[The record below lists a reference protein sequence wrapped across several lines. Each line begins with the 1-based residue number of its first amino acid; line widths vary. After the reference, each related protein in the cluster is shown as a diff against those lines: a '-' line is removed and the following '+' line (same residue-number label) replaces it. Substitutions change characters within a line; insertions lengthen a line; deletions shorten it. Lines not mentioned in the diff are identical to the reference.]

1 MFNSKV
7 YLIRSEEYLEED
19 FSQVINLLNQFNGP
33 IEFISG
39 ETNYLQS
46 TPPVVSWM
54 TKLEFEKKNT
64 PELSLY
70 KIDSS
75 ACFSASDS
83 EPPQA
88 SIIFPVEVPSLS
100 WDTLFD
106 ACIDYRIMHNIPEND
121 HVIILT
127 DFANKENWFA
137 GIDATM
143 KNYFIQTSNWHHY
156 LGNSIDS
163 RFPIAYEIVVWLLR
177 SQMFKNRQEIMNS
190 VHKGSSGCMM
200 DFCENKKEIVLK
212 MRTADICNDCLKV
225 IQNREVDRSFAR
237 QVLDSMDGIR
247 QHMMFRE
254 RSEFLNS
261 PSKMEIRGF
270 MKRIFLKDL
279 GDLEMQLNPKEK
291 TIYLF
296 FLKHP
301 EGVRIV
307 DLIDHKTEISHFY
320 ETFTNSYDTSQ
331 IEQAIN
337 LLLDPTEGNINQVF
351 SRIRAKFKSAVGT
364 RLSNLYT
371 IEGNPGEPFKIN
383 LNRELV
389 SIEEYNY

>member
-1 MFNSKV
+1 MFDSKV
-7 YLIRSEEYLEED
+7 HLVRSDEFKEED
-19 FSQVINLLNQFNGP
+19 LSQVVNLLKQFNGP
-33 IEFISG
+33 IEYISA
-39 ETNYLQS
+39 ETNYLQF
-46 TPPVVSWM
+46 TPPGLLWRS
-54 TKLEFEKKNT
+54 KLEFEKKTT
-64 PELSLY
+64 P
-70 KIDSS
+70 KFSS
-75 ACFSASDS
+75 DRNQISPNYSMFEST
-83 EPPQA
+83 PKQ
-88 SIIFPVEVPSLS
+88 SIVFPVEVPTLS
-100 WDTLFD
+100 WDTFFA
-106 ACIDYRIMHNIPEND
+106 ACIDYRRKHQISEKD
-121 HVIILT
+121 LVILLT
-127 DFANKENWFA
+127 DFSNDKNWFA
-137 GIDATM
+137 GIDSTM
-143 KNYFIQTSNWHHY
+143 KNYFIQSSNWHHY
-156 LGNSIDS
+156 FGNSIDS
-163 RFPIAYEIVVWLLR
+163 RFPIAYEIVIWLLR
-177 SQMFKNRQEIMNS
+177 SQMFQNRQEIMDG

-212 MRTADICNDCLKV
+212 MRTADICNDCLRV
-225 IQNREVDRSFAR
+225 IQLREVDRPFAR
-237 QVLDSMDGIR
+237 QVLDTMDGIR

-320 ETFTNSYDTSQ
+320 EIFTNSYDTSQ

>member
-1 MFNSKV
+1 MFDSKV
-7 YLIRSEEYLEED
+7 HLVRSDEFKEED
-19 FSQVINLLNQFNGP
+19 LSQVVNLLKQFNGP
-33 IEFISG
+33 IEYISA
-39 ETNYLQS
+39 ETNYLQF
-46 TPPVVSWM
+46 TPPGLLWRS
-54 TKLEFEKKNT
+54 KLEFEKKTT
-64 PELSLY
+64 P
-70 KIDSS
+70 KFSS
-75 ACFSASDS
+75 DRNQISPNYSMFESK
-83 EPPQA
+83 PKQ
-88 SIIFPVEVPSLS
+88 SIVFPVEVPTLS
-100 WDTLFD
+100 WDTFFA
-106 ACIDYRIMHNIPEND
+106 ACIDYRRKHQISEKD
-121 HVIILT
+121 LVILLT
-127 DFANKENWFA
+127 DFSNDKNWFA
-137 GIDATM
+137 GIDSTM

-156 LGNSIDS
+156 FGNSIDS
-163 RFPIAYEIVVWLLR
+163 RFPIAYEIVIWLLR
-177 SQMFKNRQEIMNS
+177 SQMFQNRQEIMDG

-225 IQNREVDRSFAR
+225 IQLKEVDRPFAR

-389 SIEEYNY
+389 SVEEYNY

>member
-1 MFNSKV
+1 MFDSKV
-7 YLIRSEEYLEED
+7 HLVRSDEFKEED
-19 FSQVINLLNQFNGP
+19 LSKVVNLLKQFNGP
-33 IEFISG
+33 IEYISA
-39 ETNYLQS
+39 ETNYLQF
-46 TPPVVSWM
+46 TPPGLLWRS
-54 TKLEFEKKNT
+54 KLEFEKKTT
-64 PELSLY
+64 P
-70 KIDSS
+70 KFSS
-75 ACFSASDS
+75 DRNQISPNYSMFEST
-83 EPPQA
+83 PKQ
-88 SIIFPVEVPSLS
+88 SIVFPVEVPTLS
-100 WDTLFD
+100 WDTFFA
-106 ACIDYRIMHNIPEND
+106 ACIDYRRKHQIPEKD
-121 HVIILT
+121 IVILLT
-127 DFANKENWFA
+127 DFSNDKNWFA
-137 GIDATM
+137 GIDSTM

-156 LGNSIDS
+156 FGNSIDS
-163 RFPIAYEIVVWLLR
+163 RFPIAYEIVIWLLR
-177 SQMFKNRQEIMNS
+177 SQMFQNRQEIMDG

-225 IQNREVDRSFAR
+225 IQLKEVDRPFAR
-237 QVLDSMDGIR
+237 QVLDTMDGIR

-389 SIEEYNY
+389 SIEEYNN

>member
-19 FSQVINLLNQFNGP
+19 FSQVVNLLNQFNGP
-33 IEFISG
+33 IEYISA
-39 ETNYLQS
+39 ETNYLQF
-46 TPPVVSWM
+46 TPPGLLWRS
-54 TKLEFEKKNT
+54 KLEFEKKTT
-64 PELSLY
+64 P
-70 KIDSS
+70 KFSS
-75 ACFSASDS
+75 DRNQISPNYSMFEST
-83 EPPQA
+83 PKQ
-88 SIIFPVEVPSLS
+88 SIVFPVEVPTLS
-100 WDTLFD
+100 WDTFFA
-106 ACIDYRIMHNIPEND
+106 ACIHYRRKHQIPEKD
-121 HVIILT
+121 LVILLT
-127 DFANKENWFA
+127 DFSNDKNWFA

-163 RFPIAYEIVVWLLR
+163 RFPVAYEIVIWLLR
-177 SQMFKNRQEIMNS
+177 SQMFQNRQEIMDG

-200 DFCENKKEIVLK
+200 DFCENKKDIILK

-225 IQNREVDRSFAR
+225 IELKEVDRPLAR
-237 QVLDSMDGIR
+237 QVLDTMDGIR

-279 GDLEMQLNPKEK
+279 GDLEILLNPKEK

-296 FLKHP
+296 FLVHP

-351 SRIRAKFKSAVGT
+351 SRIRAKFKSALGT

-383 LNRELV
+383 LNREFV

>member
-1 MFNSKV
+1 MFDSKV
-7 YLIRSEEYLEED
+7 HLVRSDEFKEED
-19 FSQVINLLNQFNGP
+19 LSQVVNLLKQFNGP
-33 IEFISG
+33 IEYISA
-39 ETNYLQS
+39 ETNYLQF
-46 TPPVVSWM
+46 TPPGLLWRS
-54 TKLEFEKKNT
+54 KLEFEKKTT
-64 PELSLY
+64 P
-70 KIDSS
+70 KFSS
-75 ACFSASDS
+75 DRNQISPNYSMFESK
-83 EPPQA
+83 PKQ
-88 SIIFPVEVPSLS
+88 SIVFPVEVPTLS
-100 WDTLFD
+100 WDTFFA
-106 ACIDYRIMHNIPEND
+106 ACIYYRRKHQIPEKD
-121 HVIILT
+121 LVILLT
-127 DFANKENWFA
+127 DFSNDKNWFA
-137 GIDATM
+137 GIDSTM

-156 LGNSIDS
+156 FGNSIDS
-163 RFPIAYEIVVWLLR
+163 RFPIAYEIVIWLLR
-177 SQMFKNRQEIMNS
+177 SQMFQNRQEIMDG

-225 IQNREVDRSFAR
+225 IQLKEVDRPFAR
-237 QVLDSMDGIR
+237 QVLDTMDGIR

-279 GDLEMQLNPKEK
+279 GDLEMQLNSKEK

-296 FLKHP
+296 FINHP

>member
-1 MFNSKV
+1 MFDSKV
-7 YLIRSEEYLEED
+7 HLVRSDEFKEED
-19 FSQVINLLNQFNGP
+19 LSQVVNLLKQFNGP
-33 IEFISG
+33 IEYISA
-39 ETNYLQS
+39 ETNYLQF
-46 TPPVVSWM
+46 TPPGLLWRS
-54 TKLEFEKKNT
+54 KLEFEKKTT
-64 PELSLY
+64 P
-70 KIDSS
+70 KFSS
-75 ACFSASDS
+75 DRNQISPNYSMFESK
-83 EPPQA
+83 PKQ
-88 SIIFPVEVPSLS
+88 SIVFPVEVPTLS
-100 WDTLFD
+100 WDTFFA
-106 ACIDYRIMHNIPEND
+106 ACIYYRRKHQIPEKD
-121 HVIILT
+121 IVILLT
-127 DFANKENWFA
+127 DFSNDKNWFA
-137 GIDATM
+137 GIDSTM
-143 KNYFIQTSNWHHY
+143 KNYFIQSSNWHHY
-156 LGNSIDS
+156 FGNSIDS
-163 RFPIAYEIVVWLLR
+163 RFPIAYEIVIWLLR
-177 SQMFKNRQEIMNS
+177 SQMFQNRQEIMDG

-212 MRTADICNDCLKV
+212 MRTADICNDCLRV
-225 IQNREVDRSFAR
+225 IQLREVDRPFAR
-237 QVLDSMDGIR
+237 QVLDTMDGIR

-389 SIEEYNY
+389 SIEEYNN

>member
-19 FSQVINLLNQFNGP
+19 FSQVVNLLNQFNGP

-64 PELSLY
+64 PKLSLSE
-70 KIDSS
+70 IDSVE
-75 ACFSASDS
+75 CFSASDS

-106 ACIDYRIMHNIPEND
+106 ACINYRNKNYIPEND

-143 KNYFIQTSNWHHY
+143 KNYFIQISNWDHY

-177 SQMFKNRQEIMNS
+177 SQMFQNRQEIMDG

-200 DFCENKKEIVLK
+200 DFCENKKDIVLK

-225 IQNREVDRSFAR
+225 IQNREVDRPFAR

-296 FLKHP
+296 FLKHL

-364 RLSNLYT
+364 RLSSLYT

>member
-1 MFNSKV
+1 MFDSKV
-7 YLIRSEEYLEED
+7 HLVRSDEFKEED
-19 FSQVINLLNQFNGP
+19 LSQVVNLLKQFNGP
-33 IEFISG
+33 IEYISA
-39 ETNYLQS
+39 ETNYLQF
-46 TPPVVSWM
+46 TPPGLLWRS
-54 TKLEFEKKNT
+54 KLEFEKKTT
-64 PELSLY
+64 P
-70 KIDSS
+70 KFSS
-75 ACFSASDS
+75 DRNQISPNYSMFEST
-83 EPPQA
+83 PKQ
-88 SIIFPVEVPSLS
+88 SIVFPVEVPTLS
-100 WDTLFD
+100 WDTFFA
-106 ACIDYRIMHNIPEND
+106 ACIYYRRKHQIPEKD
-121 HVIILT
+121 LVILLT
-127 DFANKENWFA
+127 DFSNDKNWFA
-137 GIDATM
+137 GIDSTM

-156 LGNSIDS
+156 FGNSIDS
-163 RFPIAYEIVVWLLR
+163 RFPIAYEIVIWLLR
-177 SQMFKNRQEIMNS
+177 SQMFQNRQEIMDG

-225 IQNREVDRSFAR
+225 IQLKEVDRPFAR
-237 QVLDSMDGIR
+237 QVLDTMDGIR

>member
-7 YLIRSEEYLEED
+7 YLIRSEEYRQED
-19 FSQVINLLNQFNGP
+19 FSQVVNLLKQFNGP
-33 IEFISG
+33 IDFISG

-64 PELSLY
+64 PKLSLY
-70 KIDSS
+70 RINPSVCS
-75 ACFSASDS
+75 FASDS
-83 EPPQA
+83 EPLQA
-88 SIIFPVEVPSLS
+88 SIVFPVEVPKLS

-106 ACIDYRIMHNIPEND
+106 ACIDYRTKHHIPEND
-121 HVIILT
+121 HVLILT
-127 DFANKENWFA
+127 DFSNIENWFA
-137 GIDATM
+137 GIDSTM

-177 SQMFKNRQEIMNS
+177 SQMFQNRQEIMDG
-190 VHKGSSGCMM
+190 VHKGSTGCMM

-225 IQNREVDRSFAR
+225 IQNREVDRPFAR
-237 QVLDSMDGIR
+237 QILDSMDGIR

-261 PSKMEIRGF
+261 PSKIEVRGF

-279 GDLEMQLNPKEK
+279 GDLEIQLNPKEK

-296 FLKHP
+296 FLNHP

-320 ETFTNSYDTSQ
+320 ETFTNSYEPSQ

-337 LLLDPTEGNINQVF
+337 LLLDPTEGNISQVL
-351 SRIRAKFKSAVGT
+351 SRIRAKFRLAVGS
-364 RLSNLYT
+364 RLSNFYT
-371 IEGNPGEPFKIN
+371 VEGNSGDPFKIN

-389 SIEEYNY
+389 SIEEINY

>member
-7 YLIRSEEYLEED
+7 YLIRSEECLEED
-19 FSQVINLLNQFNGP
+19 FSQVVNLLKQFNGP
-33 IEFISG
+33 IEFISA

-64 PELSLY
+64 PKLSLY
-70 KIDSS
+70 EIDLP

-88 SIIFPVEVPSLS
+88 SIVFPVEVPSLS

-106 ACIDYRIMHNIPEND
+106 ACIDLRNKNNIPEND

-127 DFANKENWFA
+127 DFANIENWFA

-225 IQNREVDRSFAR
+225 IQIKEVDRPFAR
-237 QVLDSMDGIR
+237 QVLDTMDGIR

-389 SIEEYNY
+389 SIEDYNN

>member
-1 MFNSKV
+1 MFDSKV
-7 YLIRSEEYLEED
+7 HLIRSDEFQEED
-19 FSQVINLLNQFNGP
+19 FSQVVNLLNQFNGP
-33 IEFISG
+33 IEYISA
-39 ETNYLQS
+39 ETNYLQF
-46 TPPVVSWM
+46 TPPGLLWRS
-54 TKLEFEKKNT
+54 KLEFEKKTT
-64 PELSLY
+64 P
-70 KIDSS
+70 KFSS
-75 ACFSASDS
+75 DRNQISPIYPMFESK
-83 EPPQA
+83 PKQ
-88 SIIFPVEVPSLS
+88 SIVFPVEVPTLS
-100 WDTLFD
+100 WDTFFA
-106 ACIDYRIMHNIPEND
+106 ACIHYRRKHQIPEKD
-121 HVIILT
+121 LVILLT
-127 DFANKENWFA
+127 DFSNDKNWFA

-156 LGNSIDS
+156 LGSSIDS
-163 RFPIAYEIVVWLLR
+163 RFPIAYEIVIWLLR
-177 SQMFKNRQEIMNS
+177 SQMFQNRQEIMDG

-200 DFCENKKEIVLK
+200 DFCENKRDIILK

-225 IQNREVDRSFAR
+225 IELKEVDRPLAR
-237 QVLDSMDGIR
+237 QVLDTIDGIR

-279 GDLEMQLNPKEK
+279 GDLEILLNPKEK

-296 FLKHP
+296 FLVHP

-320 ETFTNSYDTSQ
+320 ETFTNSYETAQ
-331 IEQAIN
+331 IEDAIN
-337 LLLDPTEGNINQVF
+337 LLLDPTEGNINQVL
-351 SRIRAKFKSAVGT
+351 SRIRSKFRLAVGN

-371 IEGNPGEPFKIN
+371 IEGNPGEPFKIH

-389 SIEEYNY
+389 NIKKISHH

>member
-7 YLIRSEEYLEED
+7 HLIRSDEFIEED
-19 FSQVINLLNQFNGP
+19 FSQVVNLLKQFNGP
-33 IEFISG
+33 IEFISA
-39 ETNYLQS
+39 ETNYLQF
-46 TPPVVSWM
+46 TPPGLLWRS
-54 TKLEFEKKNT
+54 KLEFEKKTT
-64 PELSLY
+64 P
-70 KIDSS
+70 KFSS
-75 ACFSASDS
+75 DRNQISPNYSMFESK
-83 EPPQA
+83 PKQ
-88 SIIFPVEVPSLS
+88 SIVFPVEVPTLS
-100 WDTLFD
+100 WDTFFA
-106 ACIDYRIMHNIPEND
+106 ACIHYRRKHQIPEKD
-121 HVIILT
+121 LVILLT
-127 DFANKENWFA
+127 DFSNDKNWFA
-137 GIDATM
+137 GIDSTM
-143 KNYFIQTSNWHHY
+143 KNYFIQTSNWHHF

-177 SQMFKNRQEIMNS
+177 SQMFQNRQEIMNS
-190 VHKGSSGCMM
+190 VQKGSSGCMM

-225 IQNREVDRSFAR
+225 IQNREVDRPFAR

-389 SIEEYNY
+389 SIEEYNN

>member
-1 MFNSKV
+1 MFDSKV
-7 YLIRSEEYLEED
+7 HLVRSDEFKEED
-19 FSQVINLLNQFNGP
+19 LSQVVNLLKQFNGP
-33 IEFISG
+33 IEYISA
-39 ETNYLQS
+39 ETNYLQF
-46 TPPVVSWM
+46 TPPGLLWRS
-54 TKLEFEKKNT
+54 KLEFEKKTT
-64 PELSLY
+64 P
-70 KIDSS
+70 KFSS
-75 ACFSASDS
+75 DRNQISPNYSMFEST
-83 EPPQA
+83 PKQ
-88 SIIFPVEVPSLS
+88 SIVFPVEVPTLS
-100 WDTLFD
+100 WDTFFA
-106 ACIDYRIMHNIPEND
+106 ACIDYRRKHQIPEKD
-121 HVIILT
+121 IVILLT
-127 DFANKENWFA
+127 DFSNDKNWFA
-137 GIDATM
+137 GIDSTM
-143 KNYFIQTSNWHHY
+143 KNYFIQSSNWHHY
-156 LGNSIDS
+156 FGNSIDS
-163 RFPIAYEIVVWLLR
+163 RFPIAYEIVIWLLR
-177 SQMFKNRQEIMNS
+177 SQMFQNRQEIMDG

-212 MRTADICNDCLKV
+212 MRTADICNDCLRV
-225 IQNREVDRSFAR
+225 IQLREVDRPFAR
-237 QVLDSMDGIR
+237 QVLDTMDGIR

-307 DLIDHKTEISHFY
+307 DLIDHKTEISYFY
-320 ETFTNSYDTSQ
+320 EIFTNSYDTSQ

>member
-1 MFNSKV
+1 MFDSKV
-7 YLIRSEEYLEED
+7 HLVRSDEFKEED
-19 FSQVINLLNQFNGP
+19 LSQVVNLLKQFNGP
-33 IEFISG
+33 IEYISA
-39 ETNYLQS
+39 ETNYLQF
-46 TPPVVSWM
+46 TPPGLLWRS
-54 TKLEFEKKNT
+54 KLEFEKKTT
-64 PELSLY
+64 P
-70 KIDSS
+70 KFSS
-75 ACFSASDS
+75 DRNQISPNYSMFEST
-83 EPPQA
+83 PKQ
-88 SIIFPVEVPSLS
+88 SIVFPVEVPTLS
-100 WDTLFD
+100 WDTFFA
-106 ACIDYRIMHNIPEND
+106 ACIDYRRKHQISEKD
-121 HVIILT
+121 LVILLT
-127 DFANKENWFA
+127 DFSNDKNWFA
-137 GIDATM
+137 GIDSTM
-143 KNYFIQTSNWHHY
+143 KNYFIQSSNWHHY
-156 LGNSIDS
+156 FGNSIDS
-163 RFPIAYEIVVWLLR
+163 RFPIAYEIVIWLLR
-177 SQMFKNRQEIMNS
+177 SQMFQNRQEIMDG

-225 IQNREVDRSFAR
+225 IQLKEVDRPFAR
-237 QVLDSMDGIR
+237 QVLDTMDGIR

>member
-1 MFNSKV
+1 MFDSRV
-7 YLIRSEEYLEED
+7 HLVRSDEFKEED
-19 FSQVINLLNQFNGP
+19 LSQVVNLLKQFNGP
-33 IEFISG
+33 IEYISA
-39 ETNYLQS
+39 ETNYLQF
-46 TPPVVSWM
+46 TPPGLLWRS
-54 TKLEFEKKNT
+54 KLEFEKKTT
-64 PELSLY
+64 P
-70 KIDSS
+70 KFSS
-75 ACFSASDS
+75 DRNQISPNYSMFESK
-83 EPPQA
+83 PKQ
-88 SIIFPVEVPSLS
+88 SIVFPVEVPTLS
-100 WDTLFD
+100 WDTFFA
-106 ACIDYRIMHNIPEND
+106 ACIHYRRKHQIPEKD
-121 HVIILT
+121 LVILLT
-127 DFANKENWFA
+127 DFSNDKNWFA
-137 GIDATM
+137 GIDSTM

-156 LGNSIDS
+156 FGNSIDS
-163 RFPIAYEIVVWLLR
+163 RFPIAYEIVIWLLR
-177 SQMFKNRQEIMNS
+177 SQMFQNRQEIMDG

-225 IQNREVDRSFAR
+225 IQLKEVDRPFAR
-237 QVLDSMDGIR
+237 QVLDTMDGIR

-301 EGVRIV
+301 EGLRIV

>member
-19 FSQVINLLNQFNGP
+19 FSQVVNLLNQFNGP
-33 IEFISG
+33 IEYISA
-39 ETNYLQS
+39 ETNYLQF
-46 TPPVVSWM
+46 TPPGLLWRS
-54 TKLEFEKKNT
+54 KLEFEKKTT
-64 PELSLY
+64 P
-70 KIDSS
+70 KFSS
-75 ACFSASDS
+75 DRNQISPNYSMFEST
-83 EPPQA
+83 PKQ
-88 SIIFPVEVPSLS
+88 SIVFPVEVPTLS
-100 WDTLFD
+100 WDTFFA
-106 ACIDYRIMHNIPEND
+106 ACIHYRRKHQIPEKD
-121 HVIILT
+121 LVILLT
-127 DFANKENWFA
+127 DFSNDKNWFA

-143 KNYFIQTSNWHHY
+143 KNYFIQTSNWHHF

-163 RFPIAYEIVVWLLR
+163 RFPVAYEIVIWLLR
-177 SQMFKNRQEIMNS
+177 SQMFQNRQEIMDG

-200 DFCENKKEIVLK
+200 DFCENKKDIILK

-225 IQNREVDRSFAR
+225 IELKEVDRPLAR
-237 QVLDSMDGIR
+237 QVLDTMDGIR

-279 GDLEMQLNPKEK
+279 GDLEILLNPKEK

-296 FLKHP
+296 FLVHP

-351 SRIRAKFKSAVGT
+351 SRIRAKFKSALGT

-383 LNRELV
+383 LNREFV
-389 SIEEYNY
+389 SIEEYNN

>member
-19 FSQVINLLNQFNGP
+19 FSQMLNLLKQFNGP
-33 IEFISG
+33 INFIPA

-46 TPPVVSWM
+46 TPPVLSWM
-54 TKLEFEKKNT
+54 SKLEFEKKNT
-64 PELSLY
+64 PQFSPSQDEIITTY
-70 KIDSS
+70 SS
-75 ACFSASDS
+75 SDS
-83 EPPQA
+83 VPKA
-88 SIIFPVEVPSLS
+88 SIVFPVEVPSLS
-100 WDTLFD
+100 WGNLFD
-106 ACIDYRIMHNIPEND
+106 ACIDFRNKNQIPEKD
-121 HVIILT
+121 LVILLT
-127 DFANKENWFA
+127 DFSNDKNWFA

-143 KNYFIQTSNWHHY
+143 KNYFIQTSNWHHF

-163 RFPIAYEIVVWLLR
+163 RFPVAYEIVIWLLR
-177 SQMFKNRQEIMNS
+177 SQMFQNRQEIMDG

-200 DFCENKKEIVLK
+200 DFCENKKDIILK

-225 IQNREVDRSFAR
+225 IELKEVDRPLAR
-237 QVLDSMDGIR
+237 QVLDTMDGIR

-279 GDLEMQLNPKEK
+279 GDLEILLNPKEK

-296 FLKHP
+296 FLVHP

-351 SRIRAKFKSAVGT
+351 SRIRAKFKSALGT

-383 LNRELV
+383 LNREFV

>member
-1 MFNSKV
+1 MFDSKV
-7 YLIRSEEYLEED
+7 HLVRSDEFKEED
-19 FSQVINLLNQFNGP
+19 LSQVVNLLKQFNGP
-33 IEFISG
+33 IEYISA
-39 ETNYLQS
+39 ETNYLQF
-46 TPPVVSWM
+46 TPPGLLWRS
-54 TKLEFEKKNT
+54 KLEFEKKTT
-64 PELSLY
+64 P
-70 KIDSS
+70 KFSS
-75 ACFSASDS
+75 DRNQISPNYSMFESK
-83 EPPQA
+83 PKQ
-88 SIIFPVEVPSLS
+88 SIVFPVEVPTLS
-100 WDTLFD
+100 WDTFFA
-106 ACIDYRIMHNIPEND
+106 ACIYYRRKHQIPEKD
-121 HVIILT
+121 LVILLT
-127 DFANKENWFA
+127 DFSNDKNWFA
-137 GIDATM
+137 GIDSTM

-156 LGNSIDS
+156 FGNSIDS
-163 RFPIAYEIVVWLLR
+163 RFPIAYEIVIWLLR
-177 SQMFKNRQEIMNS
+177 SQMFQNRQEIMDG

-225 IQNREVDRSFAR
+225 IQNREVDRPFAR

>member
-19 FSQVINLLNQFNGP
+19 FSQVVNLLNQFNGP
-33 IEFISG
+33 IEYISA
-39 ETNYLQS
+39 ETNYLQF
-46 TPPVVSWM
+46 TPPGLLWRS
-54 TKLEFEKKNT
+54 KLEFEKKTT
-64 PELSLY
+64 P
-70 KIDSS
+70 KFSS
-75 ACFSASDS
+75 DRNQISPNYSMFEST
-83 EPPQA
+83 PKQ
-88 SIIFPVEVPSLS
+88 SIVFPVEVPTLS
-100 WDTLFD
+100 WDTFFA
-106 ACIDYRIMHNIPEND
+106 ACIHYRRKHQIPEKD
-121 HVIILT
+121 LVILLT
-127 DFANKENWFA
+127 DFSNDKNWFA

-143 KNYFIQTSNWHHY
+143 KNYFIQTSNWHHF

-163 RFPIAYEIVVWLLR
+163 RFPVAYEIVIWLLR
-177 SQMFKNRQEIMNS
+177 SQMFQNRQEIMDG

-200 DFCENKKEIVLK
+200 DFCENKKDIILK

-225 IQNREVDRSFAR
+225 IELKEVDRPLAR
-237 QVLDSMDGIR
+237 QVLDTMDGIR

-279 GDLEMQLNPKEK
+279 GDLEILLNPKEK

-296 FLKHP
+296 FLVHP

-351 SRIRAKFKSAVGT
+351 SRIRAKFKSALGT

-389 SIEEYNY
+389 SIEEYNN

>member
-1 MFNSKV
+1 MFDSKV
-7 YLIRSEEYLEED
+7 HLIRSDEFKAED
-19 FSQVINLLNQFNGP
+19 FSQVVNLLQQFNGP
-33 IEFISG
+33 IEFISA
-39 ETNYLQS
+39 ETTYLQS
-46 TPPVVSWM
+46 THPVISWM

-64 PELSLY
+64 PKLSLY

-75 ACFSASDS
+75 ACFSPSDS

-88 SIIFPVEVPSLS
+88 SIVFPVEVPTLS
-100 WDTLFD
+100 WDMFFA
-106 ACIDYRIMHNIPEND
+106 ACIDYRMKHNIPEKD
-121 HVIILT
+121 HVLILT

-225 IQNREVDRSFAR
+225 IQLKEVDRPFAR
-237 QVLDSMDGIR
+237 QVLDTMDGIR

-337 LLLDPTEGNINQVF
+337 LLLDPTEGNINQVL
-351 SRIRAKFKSAVGT
+351 SRIRAKFRSAVGS
-364 RLSNLYT
+364 RLANFYT
-371 IEGNPGEPFKIN
+371 IEGNAGEPFKIN

>member
-19 FSQVINLLNQFNGP
+19 FSQVVNLLNQFNGP
-33 IEFISG
+33 IEYISA
-39 ETNYLQS
+39 ETNYLQF
-46 TPPVVSWM
+46 TPPGLLWRS
-54 TKLEFEKKNT
+54 KLEFEKKTT
-64 PELSLY
+64 P
-70 KIDSS
+70 KFSS
-75 ACFSASDS
+75 DRNQISPNYSMFEST
-83 EPPQA
+83 PKQ
-88 SIIFPVEVPSLS
+88 SIVFPVEVPTLS
-100 WDTLFD
+100 WDTFFA
-106 ACIDYRIMHNIPEND
+106 ACIHYRRKHQIPEKD
-121 HVIILT
+121 LVILLT
-127 DFANKENWFA
+127 DFSNDKNWFA

-143 KNYFIQTSNWHHY
+143 KNYFIQTSNWHHF

-163 RFPIAYEIVVWLLR
+163 RFPVAYEIVIWLLR
-177 SQMFKNRQEIMNS
+177 SQMFQNRQEIMDG

-200 DFCENKKEIVLK
+200 DFCENKKDIILK

-225 IQNREVDRSFAR
+225 IELKEVDRPLAR
-237 QVLDSMDGIR
+237 QVLDTMDGIR

-279 GDLEMQLNPKEK
+279 GDLEILLNPKEK

-296 FLKHP
+296 FLVHP

-351 SRIRAKFKSAVGT
+351 SRIRAKFKSALGT

-383 LNRELV
+383 LNREFV

>member
-1 MFNSKV
+1 MFDSKV
-7 YLIRSEEYLEED
+7 HLVRSDEFKEED
-19 FSQVINLLNQFNGP
+19 LSQVVNLLKQFNGP
-33 IEFISG
+33 IEYISA
-39 ETNYLQS
+39 ETNYLQF
-46 TPPVVSWM
+46 TPPGLLWRS
-54 TKLEFEKKNT
+54 KLEFEKKTT
-64 PELSLY
+64 P
-70 KIDSS
+70 KFSS
-75 ACFSASDS
+75 DRNQISPNYSMFEST
-83 EPPQA
+83 PKQ
-88 SIIFPVEVPSLS
+88 SIVFPVEVPTLS
-100 WDTLFD
+100 WDTFFA
-106 ACIDYRIMHNIPEND
+106 ACIDYRRKHQIPEKDLVILLTNFSND
-121 HVIILT
+121 
-127 DFANKENWFA
+127 KNWFA
-137 GIDATM
+137 GIDSTM
-143 KNYFIQTSNWHHY
+143 KNYFIQSSNWHHY
-156 LGNSIDS
+156 FGNSIDS
-163 RFPIAYEIVVWLLR
+163 RFPIAYEIVIWLLR
-177 SQMFKNRQEIMNS
+177 SQMFQNRQEIMDG

-212 MRTADICNDCLKV
+212 MRTADICNDCLRV
-225 IQNREVDRSFAR
+225 IQLREVDRPFAR
-237 QVLDSMDGIR
+237 QVLDTMDGIR

>member
-1 MFNSKV
+1 MFDSKV
-7 YLIRSEEYLEED
+7 HLVRSDEFKEED
-19 FSQVINLLNQFNGP
+19 LSQVVNLLKQFNGP
-33 IEFISG
+33 IEYISA
-39 ETNYLQS
+39 ETNYLQF
-46 TPPVVSWM
+46 TPPGLLWRS
-54 TKLEFEKKNT
+54 KLEFEKKTT
-64 PELSLY
+64 P
-70 KIDSS
+70 KFSS
-75 ACFSASDS
+75 DRNQISPNYSMFEST
-83 EPPQA
+83 PKQ
-88 SIIFPVEVPSLS
+88 SIVFPVEVPTLS
-100 WDTLFD
+100 WDTFFA
-106 ACIDYRIMHNIPEND
+106 ACIDYRRKHQISEKD
-121 HVIILT
+121 LVILLT
-127 DFANKENWFA
+127 DFSNDKNWFA
-137 GIDATM
+137 GIDSTM
-143 KNYFIQTSNWHHY
+143 KNYFIQSSNWHHY
-156 LGNSIDS
+156 FGNSIDS
-163 RFPIAYEIVVWLLR
+163 RFPIAYEIVIWLLR
-177 SQMFKNRQEIMNS
+177 SQMFQNRQEIMDG

-212 MRTADICNDCLKV
+212 MRTADICNDCLRV
-225 IQNREVDRSFAR
+225 IQLREVDRPFAR
-237 QVLDSMDGIR
+237 QVLDTMDGIR

>member
-1 MFNSKV
+1 MFDSKV
-7 YLIRSEEYLEED
+7 HLVRSDEFKEED
-19 FSQVINLLNQFNGP
+19 LSQVVNLLKQFNGP
-33 IEFISG
+33 IEYISA
-39 ETNYLQS
+39 ETNYLQF
-46 TPPVVSWM
+46 TPPGLLWRS
-54 TKLEFEKKNT
+54 KLEFEKKTT
-64 PELSLY
+64 P
-70 KIDSS
+70 KFSS
-75 ACFSASDS
+75 DRNQISPNYSMFESK
-83 EPPQA
+83 PKQ
-88 SIIFPVEVPSLS
+88 SIVFPVEVPTLS
-100 WDTLFD
+100 WDTFFA
-106 ACIDYRIMHNIPEND
+106 ACIYYRRKHQIPEKD
-121 HVIILT
+121 LVILLT
-127 DFANKENWFA
+127 DFSNDKNWFA

-177 SQMFKNRQEIMNS
+177 SQMFQNRQEIMNS

-225 IQNREVDRSFAR
+225 IQNREVDRPFAR

>member
-7 YLIRSEEYLEED
+7 HLVRSDEFKEED
-19 FSQVINLLNQFNGP
+19 LSQVVNLLKQFNGP
-33 IEFISG
+33 IEYISA
-39 ETNYLQS
+39 EINYLQF
-46 TPPVVSWM
+46 TPPGLLWRS
-54 TKLEFEKKNT
+54 KLEFEKKTT
-64 PELSLY
+64 P
-70 KIDSS
+70 KFSS
-75 ACFSASDS
+75 DRNQISPNYSMFEST
-83 EPPQA
+83 PKQ
-88 SIIFPVEVPSLS
+88 SIVFPVEVPTLS
-100 WDTLFD
+100 WDTFFA
-106 ACIDYRIMHNIPEND
+106 ACIDYRRKHQIPEKD
-121 HVIILT
+121 LVILLT
-127 DFANKENWFA
+127 DFSNDKNWFA
-137 GIDATM
+137 GIDSTM

-156 LGNSIDS
+156 FGNSIDS
-163 RFPIAYEIVVWLLR
+163 RFPIAYEIVIWLLR
-177 SQMFKNRQEIMNS
+177 SQMFQNRQEIMDS
-190 VHKGSSGCMM
+190 VHKGSTGCMM
-200 DFCENKKEIVLK
+200 DFCGNKKEIVLK

-225 IQNREVDRSFAR
+225 IQNREVDRPFAR

-296 FLKHP
+296 FLMHP

>member
-1 MFNSKV
+1 MFDSKV
-7 YLIRSEEYLEED
+7 HLVRSDEFKEED
-19 FSQVINLLNQFNGP
+19 LSQVVNLLKQFNGP
-33 IEFISG
+33 IEYISA
-39 ETNYLQS
+39 ETNYLQF
-46 TPPVVSWM
+46 TPPGLLWRS
-54 TKLEFEKKNT
+54 KLEFEKKTT
-64 PELSLY
+64 P
-70 KIDSS
+70 KFSS
-75 ACFSASDS
+75 DRNQISPNYSMFEST
-83 EPPQA
+83 PKQ
-88 SIIFPVEVPSLS
+88 SIVFPVEVPTLS
-100 WDTLFD
+100 WDTFFA
-106 ACIDYRIMHNIPEND
+106 ACIDYRRKHQIPEKD
-121 HVIILT
+121 LVILLT
-127 DFANKENWFA
+127 DFSNDKNWFA
-137 GIDATM
+137 GIDSTM

-156 LGNSIDS
+156 FGNSIDS
-163 RFPIAYEIVVWLLR
+163 RFPIAYEIVIWLLR
-177 SQMFKNRQEIMNS
+177 SQMFQNRQEIMDG

-225 IQNREVDRSFAR
+225 IQLKEVDRPFAR

-389 SIEEYNY
+389 SIEEYNN

>member
-1 MFNSKV
+1 MFDSKV
-7 YLIRSEEYLEED
+7 HLVRSDEFKEED
-19 FSQVINLLNQFNGP
+19 LSQVVNLLKQFNGP
-33 IEFISG
+33 IEYISA
-39 ETNYLQS
+39 ETNYLQF
-46 TPPVVSWM
+46 TPPGLLWRS
-54 TKLEFEKKNT
+54 KLEFEKKTT
-64 PELSLY
+64 P
-70 KIDSS
+70 KFSS
-75 ACFSASDS
+75 DRNQISPNYSMFEST
-83 EPPQA
+83 PKQ
-88 SIIFPVEVPSLS
+88 SIVFPVEVPTLS
-100 WDTLFD
+100 WDTFFA
-106 ACIDYRIMHNIPEND
+106 ACIDYRRKHQISEKD
-121 HVIILT
+121 LVILLT
-127 DFANKENWFA
+127 DFSNDKNWFA
-137 GIDATM
+137 GIDSTM
-143 KNYFIQTSNWHHY
+143 KNYFIQSSNWHHY
-156 LGNSIDS
+156 FGNSIDS
-163 RFPIAYEIVVWLLR
+163 RFPIAYEIVIWLLR
-177 SQMFKNRQEIMNS
+177 SQMFQNRQEIMDG

-225 IQNREVDRSFAR
+225 IQLKEVDRPFAR
-237 QVLDSMDGIR
+237 QVLDTMDGIR

-389 SIEEYNY
+389 SIEEYNN

>member
-19 FSQVINLLNQFNGP
+19 FSQVVNLLNQFNGP
-33 IEFISG
+33 IEFISA

-46 TPPVVSWM
+46 TPPIVSWM

-64 PELSLY
+64 PKLSLY
-70 KIDSS
+70 KIDSVE
-75 ACFSASDS
+75 CFSASDS

-88 SIIFPVEVPSLS
+88 SIVFPVEVPSLS
-100 WDTLFD
+100 WDNLFA
-106 ACIDYRIMHNIPEND
+106 ACIDYRMMHNIPEND

-137 GIDATM
+137 GIDSTM

-177 SQMFKNRQEIMNS
+177 SQMFKNRQEIMDS
-190 VHKGSSGCMM
+190 VHKGSTGCMM
-200 DFCENKKEIVLK
+200 DFCENKKDIVLK
-212 MRTADICNDCLKV
+212 MRTADICNDCLAV
-225 IQNREVDRSFAR
+225 IQNREVDRPFAR
-237 QVLDSMDGIR
+237 QILDSMDGIR

-296 FLKHP
+296 FLNHP

-320 ETFTNSYDTSQ
+320 ETFTNSYDSSQ

-351 SRIRAKFKSAVGT
+351 SRIRAKFKLAVGS
-364 RLSNLYT
+364 RLSNFYT
-371 IEGNPGEPFKIN
+371 VEGNPGDPFKIN

-389 SIEEYNY
+389 SIEEINF

>member
-1 MFNSKV
+1 MFDSKV
-7 YLIRSEEYLEED
+7 HLVRSDEFKEED
-19 FSQVINLLNQFNGP
+19 LSQVVNLLKQFNGP
-33 IEFISG
+33 IEYISA
-39 ETNYLQS
+39 ETNYLQF
-46 TPPVVSWM
+46 TPPGLLWRS
-54 TKLEFEKKNT
+54 KLEFEKKTT
-64 PELSLY
+64 P
-70 KIDSS
+70 KFSS
-75 ACFSASDS
+75 DRNQISPNYSMFESK
-83 EPPQA
+83 PKQ
-88 SIIFPVEVPSLS
+88 SIVFPVEVPTLS
-100 WDTLFD
+100 WDTFFA
-106 ACIDYRIMHNIPEND
+106 ACIHYRRKHQIPEKD
-121 HVIILT
+121 LVILLT
-127 DFANKENWFA
+127 DFSNDKNWFA
-137 GIDATM
+137 GIDSTM

-156 LGNSIDS
+156 FGNSIDS
-163 RFPIAYEIVVWLLR
+163 RFPIAYEIVIWLLR
-177 SQMFKNRQEIMNS
+177 SQMFQNRQEIMDG

-225 IQNREVDRSFAR
+225 IQNREVDRPFAR

-389 SIEEYNY
+389 SIEEYNN

>member
-1 MFNSKV
+1 MFDSKV
-7 YLIRSEEYLEED
+7 HLVRSDEFKEED
-19 FSQVINLLNQFNGP
+19 LSQVVNLLKQFNGP
-33 IEFISG
+33 IEYISA
-39 ETNYLQS
+39 ETNYLQF
-46 TPPVVSWM
+46 TPPGLLWRS
-54 TKLEFEKKNT
+54 KLEFEKKTT
-64 PELSLY
+64 P
-70 KIDSS
+70 KFSS
-75 ACFSASDS
+75 DRNQISPNYSMFEST
-83 EPPQA
+83 PKQ
-88 SIIFPVEVPSLS
+88 SIVFPVEVPTLS
-100 WDTLFD
+100 WDTFFA
-106 ACIDYRIMHNIPEND
+106 ACIHYRRKHQIPEKD
-121 HVIILT
+121 LVILLT
-127 DFANKENWFA
+127 DFSNDKNWFA
-137 GIDATM
+137 GIDSTM

-156 LGNSIDS
+156 FGNSIDS
-163 RFPIAYEIVVWLLR
+163 RFPIAYEIVIWLLR
-177 SQMFKNRQEIMNS
+177 SQMFQNRQEIMDG

-225 IQNREVDRSFAR
+225 IQLKEVDRPFAR

-389 SIEEYNY
+389 SIEEYNN

>member
-1 MFNSKV
+1 MFDSKV
-7 YLIRSEEYLEED
+7 HLVRSDEFKEED
-19 FSQVINLLNQFNGP
+19 LSQVVNLLKQFNGP
-33 IEFISG
+33 IEYISA
-39 ETNYLQS
+39 ETNYLQF
-46 TPPVVSWM
+46 TPPGLLWRS
-54 TKLEFEKKNT
+54 KLEFEKKTT
-64 PELSLY
+64 P
-70 KIDSS
+70 KFSS
-75 ACFSASDS
+75 DRNQISPNYSMFESK
-83 EPPQA
+83 PKQ
-88 SIIFPVEVPSLS
+88 SIVFPVEVPTLS
-100 WDTLFD
+100 WDTFFA
-106 ACIDYRIMHNIPEND
+106 ACIDYRRKHQIPEKD
-121 HVIILT
+121 LVILLT
-127 DFANKENWFA
+127 DFSNDKNWFA
-137 GIDATM
+137 GIDSTM

-156 LGNSIDS
+156 FGNSIDS
-163 RFPIAYEIVVWLLR
+163 RFPIAYEIVIWLLR
-177 SQMFKNRQEIMNS
+177 SQMFQNRQEIMDG

-225 IQNREVDRSFAR
+225 IQNREVDRPFAR

-389 SIEEYNY
+389 SIEEYNN